1 LPAASRQRT
10 TKEAKLRAILRAPE
24 LVQDLY
30 RAGLLPQTLGVGFLL
45 ASAGLLCYALPSQGA
60 PGNICPGS
68 LRGGEPAM
76 KTLGFALVAC
86 VLLFLPACS
95 GGKNADKIVGTW
107 EATKG
112 EMPAGSTVE
121 FTKDG
126 KMKINIKAGGQTVS
140 VEGTYKV
147 DGDKLTTTGKGP
159 DGKEK
164 TETVKIKKLTDKE
177 LALEDDKGKT
187 EEFKKK

>member
-1 LPAASRQRT
+1 MR
-10 TKEAKLRAILRAPE
+10 ILWSF
-24 LVQDLY
+24 V
-30 RAGLLPQTLGVGFLL
+30 
-45 ASAGLLCYALPSQGA
+45 LCLT
-60 PGNICPGS
+60 I
-68 LRGGEPAM
+68 
-76 KTLGFALVAC
+76 VA
-86 VLLFLPACS
+86 LPACS

-107 EATKG
+107 EAVKG
-112 EMPAGSTVE
+112 EVPAGSTIE

-126 KMKINIKAGGQTVS
+126 KMKLNIKAGGQTIS

-177 LALEDDKGKT
+177 LVIEDEKGKT
-187 EEFKKK
+187 EEFKKQ